1 MEPVTKPTDFISRFF
16 LLFEFLTKEL
26 RLDMKH
32 AYRKSIRFMGILTI
46 VIGMITIATT
56 LIPNIVFAGDDNH
69 GNNSFDGSGENNNNG
84 NNNENG
90 NNNGNN
96 HDNGQGNNNN
106 SNDHGNNGQGNDS
119 NQNNNQNNN
128 QGNNQNQG
136 DNNGNNGSGNN
147 NQEANNNNN
156 NNNNSNNSNDHG
168 NGNNNGNNHDNDQ
181 GGNSNG
187 NNSNNNNDDNNQ
199 GNGSDNSNK
208 DGNSSDDKGNA
219 GAIWT
224 TDSSGGTQDKNGY
237 DIGEKVY
244 LNGANFDPN
253 ASFNYTVEVVQNQGP
268 VVKSGTINTDA
279 NGGFGPV
286 FIFDPATFDFSQY
299 KKSGHVEFKVTFD
312 CNKHDNFYVKCPLPT
327 TTTTAPTTTSTS
339 PTTTVPVVTT
349 TTVPV
354 VTTTTTPAV
363 TTTTTVPAVTTT
375 TKPKKV
381 TTTTTPALAIA
392 GITETKEG
400 LKIAGLSTENLPF
413 TGAFMDI
420 GFITGSASTLF
431 GMGLL
436 IINSRI
442 KRRRK

>member
-16 LLFEFLTKEL
+16 LLFVFLTKEL
-26 RLDMKH
+26 ELDMKH

-136 DNNGNNGSGNN
+136 NNNGNNGSGNN
-147 NQEANNNNN
+147 NQGANNNNNN
-156 NNNNSNNSNDHG
+156 NNNNSN
-168 NGNNNGNNHDNDQ
+168 
-181 GGNSNG
+181 G
-187 NNSNNNNDDNNQ
+187 NNSNNNDDNNQ

-208 DGNSSDDKGNA
+208 DGNSGDDKGNA

-237 DIGEKVY
+237 DVGEKVY

-253 ASFNYTVEVVQNQGP
+253 ASFNYTVEVVQHQGP
-268 VVKSGTINTDA
+268 VVKSGTIDTDE
-279 NGGFGPV
+279 NGDFGPI
-286 FIFDPATFDFSQY
+286 FIFDPSTFDFSQY
-299 KKSGHVEFKVTFD
+299 KESGHVEFKVTFD
-312 CNKHDNFYVKCPLPT
+312 RNKHDNFYVKCPLST
-327 TTTTAPTTTSTS
+327 TTTTTPTTTSTS

-349 TTVPV
+349 TTVPT
-354 VTTTTTPAV
+354 VTTTPIV
-363 TTTTTVPAVTTT
+363 TTTTTVPTVTTT

-381 TTTTTPALAIA
+381 TTTTTPGLAIA

-400 LKIAGLSTENLPF
+400 LKIAGLSTEPLPF

-431 GMGLL
+431 GIGLL
-436 IINSRI
+436 VINSRI
-442 KRRRK
+442 RRRRK

>member
-1 MEPVTKPTDFISRFF
+1 
-16 LLFEFLTKEL
+16 
-26 RLDMKH
+26 MKH

-84 NNNENG
+84 NNG
-90 NNNGNN
+90 NNNE
-96 HDNGQGNNNN
+96 NGQGNNNN
-106 SNDHGNNGQGNDS
+106 SNDHENNGQGNEG

-147 NQEANNNNN
+147 NQGANNNNN
-156 NNNNSNNSNDHG
+156 NINN
-168 NGNNNGNNHDNDQ
+168 
-181 GGNSNG
+181 NSNG
-187 NNSNNNNDDNNQ
+187 NNSNNNNDNNNQ

-208 DGNSSDDKGNA
+208 DGNSGDDKGNA

-253 ASFNYTVEVVQNQGP
+253 VSFNYTVEVVQNQGP

-299 KKSGHVEFKVTFD
+299 KESGHVEFKVTFD
-312 CNKHDNFYVKCPLPT
+312 CNKHDNFYVKCPPPAT
-327 TTTTAPTTTSTS
+327 TTTTPTVVTTTTSTTTTTTTTTSSTTTTTTSTS
-339 PTTTVPVVTT
+339 TTTSTTVPT
-349 TTVPV
+349 
-354 VTTTTTPAV
+354 
-363 TTTTTVPAVTTT
+363 VTTT

-381 TTTTTPALAIA
+381 TTTTTPSLAIA
-392 GITETKEG
+392 GLTETKEK
-400 LKIAGLSTENLPF
+400 LKIAGLSTEPLPF

-431 GMGLL
+431 GTGLL